1 MARKVR
7 HPHAFPYGKIGRMSK
22 ETNVVVILLDEHQCG
37 YVEGYYSPGRQANP
51 NPYVRF
57 AAKAP
62 ECSVTLY
69 EKKDKDG
76 KRKCVF
82 QGLGAMKE
90 SALLGI
96 VPESAKESKAKT
108 SPKATKPTAL
118 ILPQIGSDEVGTG
131 DFFGP
136 VIVCAAYVDETGYK
150 TLKRLGV
157 TDSKAM
163 DDDYILKIGAELSLS
178 FDHSLLILPNGKY
191 NEVQTSGLN
200 MNAIKAKMHNRCL
213 INVLKK
219 HPRTALF
226 QDQFAEEGLY
236 YHYLRDEDR
245 IAKNITFATKG
256 ETKFP
261 SVALASVIA
270 RYAFL
275 MKMKEMGEELGKKI
289 PLGAGK
295 DVDAFAK
302 KLANARGKEALL
314 PYVKANFANYK
325 KI

>member
-1 MARKVR
+1 M
-7 HPHAFPYGKIGRMSK
+7 P
-22 ETNVVVILLDEHQCG
+22 TNPNLAVLLLDEKQVA
-37 YVEGYYSPGRQANP
+37 YVEGYYHAGKQPSPT
-51 NPYVRF
+51 PYVRF
-57 AAKAP
+57 AAKGID
-62 ECSVTLY
+62 CSVTIY
-69 EKKDKDG
+69 EKQDKEG

-82 QGLGAMKE
+82 QGTAALKE
-90 SALLGI
+90 
-96 VPESAKESKAKT
+96 AKLFDAPIQPAKN
-108 SPKATKPTAL
+108 SPKTPAPKKAAKVAAVGA
-118 ILPQIGSDEVGTG
+118 QIGSDEVGTG

-136 VIVCAAYVDETGYK
+136 IVVCAAYADEEGIK
-150 TLKRLGV
+150 KLKRLGV

-163 DDDYILKIGAELSLS
+163 DDAYIMKIGAKLSLS
-178 FDHSLLILPNGKY
+178 FDHSLLVLPNPKY

-213 INVLKK
+213 LNVAKK
-219 HPRTALF
+219 HPKAKLY

-245 IAKNITFATKG
+245 IAKGITFATKG

-275 MKMKEMGEELGKKI
+275 CKMKEMSEELGKKV

-295 DVDAFAK
+295 DVDNFAK
-302 KLANARGKEALL
+302 KLANERGKEGLL